1 MQQAEAQLA
10 AARAEL
16 AQLAQWAAGS
26 IERQTMRREQRTV
39 IRQTGRAEVVD
50 VDVPHVE
57 TEQVGPLGRLRARR
71 ALADAEDRV
80 GLAEEQLEEARVVA
94 TSAARMQRTET
105 IERGERV
112 VQAELPRL
120 IAQLRGAQQA
130 MLAFAERMAELDRP
144 LEGGRYFQEATWVPL
159 LPQQGLD
166 FWVEWVTATF
176 KLERR

>member
-1 MQQAEAQLA
+1 MWGRSGAC
-10 AARAEL
+10 ARGGL
-16 AQLAQWAAGS
+16 WP
-26 IERQTMRREQRTV
+26 TPRT
-39 IRQTGRAEVVD
+39 GW
-50 VDVPHVE
+50 PS
-57 TEQVGPLGRLRARR
+57 P
-71 ALADAEDRV
+71 
-80 GLAEEQLEEARVVA
+80 EEQLEEARVVA
-94 TSAARMQRTET
+94 TSAARTQRTET

>member
-1 MQQAEAQLA
+1 
-10 AARAEL
+10 
-16 AQLAQWAAGS
+16 
-26 IERQTMRREQRTV
+26 
-39 IRQTGRAEVVD
+39 

-57 TEQVGPLGRLRARR
+57 VEHVGPLGRLRARR

-80 GLAEEQLEEARVVA
+80 ALAEEQVEEARLVA

-130 MLAFAERMAELDRP
+130 MQAFAGRMAELDQP
-144 LEGGRYFQEATWVPL
+144 IQGRYFQEAPWVPL

-166 FWVEWVTATF
+166 YWVDWVTATF
-176 KLERR
+176 KLKNS